1 VPGALHEWAIAE
13 AIAREVEA
21 NIGKA
26 KVRRVKV
33 VLGELQNIDLEV
45 LKQYLEMM
53 LSDIAPN
60 VEVKYE
66 VEDAVFKCRR
76 CGYTWTLADSNLSE
90 EEREAIHFVPEAV
103 RAYVKCPKCSSPDFE
118 VLQGRGVRLVFEVE

>member
-1 VPGALHEWAIAE
+1 LHEWAIAE

-21 NIGKA
+21 NLSKGR
-26 KVRRVKV
+26 VRRVRV
-33 VLGELQNIDLEV
+33 VLGELQNIDLDV

-53 LSDIAPN
+53 LTDAASK
-60 VEVKYE
+60 VEVVYE
-66 VEDAVFKCRR
+66 VEEAVFKCRR
-76 CGYTWTLADSNLSE
+76 CGYSWGLAQSSLSE

-118 VLQGRGVRLVFEVE
+118 VVQGRGVRLVFEVE